1 MIVYRPNEGLDGLL
15 LSAYQN
21 IAQAGDLDRL
31 LHKNAQSLTAF
42 LSLLVAPTVTFLEA
56 SEELGVWFLAWAVS
70 SFDGAVLSQWVH
82 PKMRCRKA
90 FVRASLRVRKMILTR
105 VPTIVGLTKQPAL
118 VAEHERIGYTVA
130 GTIPQFWDGE
140 DVIVL
145 VLTQERFQPVLQ
157 RYRRLLD
164 DEGVAEGADYGRE

>member
-1 MIVYRPNEGLDGLL
+1 
-15 LSAYQN
+15 
-21 IAQAGDLDRL
+21 
-31 LHKNAQSLTAF
+31 
-42 LSLLVAPTVTFLEA
+42 
-56 SEELGVWFLAWAVS
+56 
-70 SFDGAVLSQWVH
+70 
-82 PKMRCRKA
+82 
-90 FVRASLRVRKMILTR
+90 MILTR